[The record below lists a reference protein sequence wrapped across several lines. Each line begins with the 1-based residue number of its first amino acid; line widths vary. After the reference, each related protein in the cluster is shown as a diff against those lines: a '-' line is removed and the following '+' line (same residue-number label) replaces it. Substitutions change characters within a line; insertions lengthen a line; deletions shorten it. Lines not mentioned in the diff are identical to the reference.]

1 MTAQV
6 TQLRVGD
13 ENFLVTSMIDR
24 CPRSMMLRELVRN
37 AIEAAQTAPAGEGRV
52 EISGIEIE
60 GAMKLAIWNSGRGMD
75 AAELFRMCDIASS
88 IRKENRLDQNFG
100 MGAKVASLPS
110 NRHGMRYRSCREG
123 RVCEVMIGS
132 RDGVYGRLRRVLE
145 GSDALHDV
153 LDVTEEALAEGR
165 SPEQDWTEVVLL
177 GNHAAQHTLS
187 DPYDGEPRM
196 PPYWIA
202 EELQKKF
209 FRLPHDIPVILHE
222 SANISGEL
230 HRFRSVA
237 ERLAGHYTRHQRVM
251 IEHGVALHYV
261 HDGFLEG
268 DPSRTRASLGAPY
281 FVHGFAGLVH
291 KDEIYDI
298 SWHQDW
304 LHMGPVYG
312 IPFCGRNVSVF
323 VEFPPDHPIL
333 PDGYRQ
339 FVRHREGL
347 QGQLFLREY
356 ASRIH
361 ANRPQW
367 LIDLI
372 QRHAPDS
379 AASDEVS
386 ANLGRLLRELRV
398 PRRLREIGA
407 PAGPPEQAPEQE
419 PSERAA
425 PEQASAE
432 QEPEAA
438 PQDPPAADEPPEQDP
453 AAARHERQEQPD
465 ETEFEAA
472 PQIIM
477 LRDAAEVQARAV
489 VDRGARYYGETH
501 QLFVNCLY
509 PAVEAMRAAL
519 EREFGWTED
528 QETVRASAQRSAE
541 QSMVERVGRMLV
553 FALAKQGSWS
563 DWEMSYSLSTPALT
577 MAADDY
583 HQSLPGARAALRAS
597 LRLRQLADAADR

>member
-1 MTAQV
+1 MTAQI

-37 AIEAAQTAPAGEGRV
+37 AVEAAQTAPLGEGRV

-75 AAELFRMCDIASS
+75 PEELFRMCDIASS
-88 IRKENRLDQNFG
+88 IRKQNRLDQNFG

-110 NRHGMRYRSCREG
+110 NRHGMRYRSCHEG
-123 RVCEVMIGS
+123 RVCEVMIGQ
-132 RDGVYGRLRRVLE
+132 RGGVYGRLRRVLE

-165 SPEQDWTEVVLL
+165 SLEQDWTEVVLL
-177 GNHAAQHTLS
+177 GNHPAQHTLS

-196 PPYWIA
+196 PAHWIA

-237 ERLAGHYTRHQRVM
+237 ERLATHYTRHEQVA
-251 IEHGVALHYV
+251 IEDGVTLHYV
-261 HDGFLEG
+261 HDGFLDG
-268 DPSRTRASLGAPY
+268 DPGRTRASLGAPY
-281 FVHGFAGLVH
+281 FVHGFAGLVY

-298 SWHQDW
+298 SWHQEW

-347 QGQLFLREY
+347 QAQLFLREY

-379 AASDEVS
+379 AVSDEVGAS
-386 ANLGRLLRELRV
+386 LRRLLRELRV
-398 PRRLREIGA
+398 PRRLREITA
-407 PAGPPEQAPEQE
+407 AARPPEQAPELASE
-419 PSERAA
+419 PVAEEAIDAASPEDQPEAAA
-425 PEQASAE
+425 PERNDAAS
-432 QEPEAA
+432 QY
-438 PQDPPAADEPPEQDP
+438 
-453 AAARHERQEQPD
+453 EREEQPD
-465 ETEFEAA
+465 DTEFEAA

-477 LRDAAEVQARAV
+477 LRDETEAQARGV
-489 VDRGARYYGETH
+489 TDRGARYYAETH
-501 QLFVNCLY
+501 QLFVNSLY
-509 PAVEAMRAAL
+509 PAVEAMRTTL

-528 QETVRASAQRSAE
+528 QETVRASAQRAAE
-541 QSMVERVGRMLV
+541 QSLVERVGRMLV

-583 HQSLPGARAALRAS
+583 HQSLPAARAALRAS
-597 LRLRQLADAADR
+597 LRLRQLAEPVGR